1 MAIAIAGRY
10 IGRDM
15 RAPRVPLALLLL
27 GCTQAQPAAPAP
39 SPAEEQAPIM
49 DRIEALVRLP
59 EGARPLAAYGR
70 YYAWQSRQ
78 DGVRKVVAVYVSEE
92 NPRRHW
98 VAENGLPLV
107 MDGGCGIV
115 NLSFDVAADR
125 IEGVGCNG
133 EG

>member
-1 MAIAIAGRY
+1 MKTSRNL
-10 IGRDM
+10 
-15 RAPRVPLALLLL
+15 LALLLL
-27 GCTQAQPAAPAP
+27 GCAQAQPAVPAP
-39 SPAEEQAPIM
+39 SPAEEQARIM
-49 DRIEALVRLP
+49 DRIETLVRLP

-98 VAENGLPLV
+98 MAENQLPLV
-107 MDGGCGIV
+107 MDGGCGVV

-125 IEGVGCNG
+125 FGGVSCNG
-133 EG
+133 DG